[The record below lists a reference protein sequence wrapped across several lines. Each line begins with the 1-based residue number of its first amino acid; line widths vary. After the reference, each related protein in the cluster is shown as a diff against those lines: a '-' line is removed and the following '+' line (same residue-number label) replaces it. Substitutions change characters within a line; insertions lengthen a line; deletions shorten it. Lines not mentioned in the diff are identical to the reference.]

1 MKTVFRAMALAL
13 GAAGVLSGPVLA
25 QEDAASYPSRP
36 VTFVVP
42 FPPGG
47 PTDVIGRILAQ
58 GLSDAWGQ
66 PVVVENRPGAGSIV
80 GTNSVAQS
88 APDGYTMGL
97 VITAHLINPAIRND
111 LPYDTLRDFSPIS
124 QVGQSQVVLL
134 ASPGFEATN
143 LDELIATAQARP
155 GQLGY
160 AIVGGL
166 GSMTHLAGVL
176 LGDKAGIELRPIP
189 YDGSGPALIDVQAN
203 RLPLM
208 FDLWG
213 SARPHVESGA
223 LRLIANGSS
232 LPINGHETVPS
243 LPTLFDGYEATSI
256 QGVVG
261 PAGIPAPILEKMSQ
275 TLQDVL
281 ASDAVRE
288 ALLGYSITPAPTT
301 SAEWGEII
309 ESSIAR
315 WTETARSAGVAAR

>member
-1 MKTVFRAMALAL
+1 MNWLSPKLMVPIAALAVL
-13 GAAGVLSGPVLA
+13 AGPAAA
-25 QEDAASYPSRP
+25 QEDAANYPSRP

-80 GTNSVAQS
+80 GTNSVAQA

-111 LPYDTLRDFSPIS
+111 LPYDTLNDFSPVS
-124 QVGQSQVVLL
+124 QIGRSQVVLL
-134 ASPGFEATN
+134 ASPEFEADNTE
-143 LDELIATAQARP
+143 ELVEIARQRP
-155 GQLGY
+155 GELGY

-176 LGDKAGIELRPIP
+176 LADKADITLSAIP
-189 YDGSGPALIDVQAN
+189 YDGSGPALLDVQAN
-203 RLPLM
+203 RLPLL

-213 SARPHVESGA
+213 SARPHVEAGS
-223 LRLIANGSS
+223 LKLIANGSS
-232 LPINGHETVPS
+232 LPIAGFEDVDT
-243 LPTLFDGYEATSI
+243 LPAIFEGYEATSI

-261 PAGIPAPILEKMSQ
+261 PAGIPRPILEKMSE
-275 TLQDVL
+275 TLQAVIQSEE
-281 ASDAVRE
+281 ASAR
-288 ALLGYSITPAPTT
+288 LRQYSIEPSPT
-301 SAEWGEII
+301 SIEEWDEII
-309 ESSIAR
+309 RTSIER
-315 WTETARSAGVAAR
+315 WTETARSAGIAAN